1 MSNKDSKEISMKERV
16 DDNEFL
22 LNKAKEQI
30 NKLNCELKEKEF
42 EINEHVRRWQFYEQ
56 IIKNLTTFK

>member
-1 MSNKDSKEISMKERV
+1 MSNENSKAISMSERV
-16 DDNEFL
+16 DDNEFW

-30 NKLNCELKEKEF
+30 NKLNCELKGKQF